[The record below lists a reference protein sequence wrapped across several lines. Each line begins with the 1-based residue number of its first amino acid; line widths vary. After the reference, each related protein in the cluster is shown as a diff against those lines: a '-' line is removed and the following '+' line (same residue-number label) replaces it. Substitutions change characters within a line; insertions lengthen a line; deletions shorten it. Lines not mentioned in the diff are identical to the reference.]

1 MGVQLFQ
8 SDNPTNILP
17 FEPNGRICV
26 PFERSFS
33 LARRHFGLQDKPTG
47 LKLIGPRNMGVCLAE
62 SRKVVFWGVNFWMLA
77 SREKVRHF
85 ATSERD
91 LYGLRL
97 AVGSREVGGLVPV
110 DCFHLQ

>member
-1 MGVQLFQ
+1 
-8 SDNPTNILP
+8 
-17 FEPNGRICV
+17 
-26 PFERSFS
+26 
-33 LARRHFGLQDKPTG
+33 
-47 LKLIGPRNMGVCLAE
+47 
-62 SRKVVFWGVNFWMLA
+62 MLA

-97 AVGSREVGGLVPV
+97 AVGSREVGRLVPV